1 MFICIYV
8 YIYNLYIIHRMHDTT
23 IVGFCALC
31 RTKRGAEWKIGK
43 AYDAL

>member
-1 MFICIYV
+1 
-8 YIYNLYIIHRMHDTT
+8 MHDTT